1 MTLLA
6 HTTSD
11 RHSLARSLRVMAAAG
26 TEVQLTMTSDQ
37 ARALA
42 ADLDRLGA
50 RQWLRARLGSNWDE

>member
-42 ADLDRLGA
+42 ADLDRLGSAPVVA
-50 RQWLRARLGSNWDE
+50 RKIREQLG

>member
-6 HTTSD
+6 RTTSD
-11 RHSLARSLRVMAAAG
+11 RHSLARRLRVMAATG

-42 ADLDRLGA
+42 ADLDRLGSAPVVA
-50 RQWLRARLGSNWDE
+50 RKVREQLG